1 MLIVIN
7 KITFRSGH
15 FEKVIPLIRDNVK
28 IGMDLNGCI
37 EGHITRC
44 VDNNNEIMVYS
55 RWQSNEDYEAAKKI
69 LKKDSRTKK
78 LMFQFLP
85 HVTNYETMV
94 YEILP
99 FSL

>member
-15 FEKVIPLIRDNVK
+15 FEKVIPLIQDNVK
-28 IGMDLNGCI
+28 LGMELKGFI
-37 EGHITRC
+37 EGHITRSLE
-44 VDNNNEIMVYS
+44 NENEVMVCS
-55 RWQSNEDYEAAKKI
+55 RWQSHEDYEAAKNV

-85 HVTNYETMV
+85 RVSNYETKV

-99 FSL
+99 F